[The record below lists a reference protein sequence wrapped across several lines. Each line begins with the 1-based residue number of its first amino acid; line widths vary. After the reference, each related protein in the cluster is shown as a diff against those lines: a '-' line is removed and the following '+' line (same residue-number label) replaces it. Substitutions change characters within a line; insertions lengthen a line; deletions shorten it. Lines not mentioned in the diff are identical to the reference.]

1 MNSDKQEEGLDII
14 LAIES
19 RKYNFPA
26 CANPGFEDPFLCF
39 VYSIDK

>member
-1 MNSDKQEEGLDII
+1 MNSGKQKGGLDII

-26 CANPGFEDPFLCF
+26 CANPDFGDPFLCLF
-39 VYSIDK
+39 IQ